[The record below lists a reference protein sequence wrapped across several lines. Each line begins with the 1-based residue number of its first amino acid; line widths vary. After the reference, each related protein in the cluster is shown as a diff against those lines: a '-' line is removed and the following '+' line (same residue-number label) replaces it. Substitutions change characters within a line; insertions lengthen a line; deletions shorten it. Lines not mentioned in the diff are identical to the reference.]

1 MLEDYNGKNIWEGYY
16 VHRDTGTGY
25 HVRKNKS
32 GRFETT
38 FHVHQEGNEGTFVPG
53 PEELIP
59 SKALDLI
66 RIPFPQELINFIS
79 TEMDPNS
86 DFSE

>member
-1 MLEDYNGKNIWEGYY
+1 MLEDYNGKNISEWYY

-38 FHVHQEGNEGTFVPG
+38 FHVHQEGNEGILCQG
-53 PEELIP
+53 Q
-59 SKALDLI
+59 K
-66 RIPFPQELINFIS
+66 N
-79 TEMDPNS
+79 
-86 DFSE
+86 